1 MSNKEQPKD
10 TEKLSSDEEMR
21 RLAVELR
28 LLDGTAESVQSRI
41 NFLNA
46 AWAELNIARQTL
58 EGLEKEQSDV
68 PLFVPIGGGSYVKAK
83 LGTVDS
89 VVYGVGA
96 GVAIE
101 KTLKEAKEG
110 VENRLSDLE
119 KARQSLEQQLSQLLR
134 KIQEDQDR
142 FQELSADLRK
152 HERS

>member
-1 MSNKEQPKD
+1 MSG
-10 TEKLSSDEEMR
+10 DEEFR

-28 LLDGTAESVQSRI
+28 ILEGTAESLRSRI

-46 AWAELNIARQTL
+46 AFAELNYAKNTL
-58 EGLEKEQSDV
+58 EGLEEEKPDA

-83 LGTVDS
+83 LGDIDK

-101 KTLKEAKEG
+101 KTLKAAKEG

-119 KARQSLEQQLSQLLR
+119 KTRRYLEQQLGQVLR
-134 KIQEDQDR
+134 RLQQDQDML
-142 FQELSADLRK
+142 QQISADLRK
-152 HERS
+152 GE